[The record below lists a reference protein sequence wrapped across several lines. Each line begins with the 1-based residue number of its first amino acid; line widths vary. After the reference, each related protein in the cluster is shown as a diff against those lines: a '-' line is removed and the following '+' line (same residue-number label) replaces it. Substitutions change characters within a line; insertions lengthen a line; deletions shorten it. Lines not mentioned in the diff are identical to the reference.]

1 MEPCLQAH
9 LAGFHAYILR
19 LAFQKHRE
27 DPPIMALSTGTNR
40 KRFAHLL
47 VDAHK
52 MLTTL
57 HITNTIKH
65 IEKIINAQVSSLD
78 TIEWIDEAFTF

>member
-1 MEPCLQAH
+1 
-9 LAGFHAYILR
+9 
-19 LAFQKHRE
+19 
-27 DPPIMALSTGTNR
+27 
-40 KRFAHLL
+40 
-47 VDAHK
+47 